1 MRKGADMDIEND
13 NQLLTESSEDRN
25 ARVNRLLGFLL
36 IGIGIA
42 LGIWVFSNLI
52 GMIKSPE
59 KVGLVDYFQSEMVSR
74 IKTQDTGR
82 VDISIPE
89 NFRVGIG
96 IFAFIILLSIAA
108 GFAKTLI
115 SAGVKLLLK
124 ADSKMLQG
132 MRNDIARL
140 RELIELRR

>member
-1 MRKGADMDIEND
+1 MDIEND

-59 KVGLVDYFQSEMVSR
+59 KVGLVNYFQSEMVSR
-74 IKTQDTGR
+74 IKTQDTAR

-96 IFAFIILLSIAA
+96 IFAFIILLSIAT

>member
-1 MRKGADMDIEND
+1 MDIEND
-13 NQLLTESSEDRN
+13 NQLLTESSEDRD

-82 VDISIPE
+82 VDINIPE

-115 SAGVKLLLK
+115 TAGVKLLLK

>member
-1 MRKGADMDIEND
+1 MDIEND

>member
-1 MRKGADMDIEND
+1 MDIEND
-13 NQLLTESSEDRN
+13 NQLLAESTEDRD

-74 IKTQDTGR
+74 IKTQDAGG
-82 VDISIPE
+82 VDIGIPE

-132 MRNDIARL
+132 MRNDIASL

>member
-1 MRKGADMDIEND
+1 MD
-13 NQLLTESSEDRN
+13 ESSEDRE

>member
-1 MRKGADMDIEND
+1 MNFIVVKFV
-13 NQLLTESSEDRN
+13 LYF
-25 ARVNRLLGFLL
+25 NRCVTL
-36 IGIGIA
+36 GIA

-59 KVGLVDYFQSEMVSR
+59 KEGLVDYFQSEMVSR
-74 IKTQDTGR
+74 IKTQDAGG
-82 VDISIPE
+82 VDIGIPE

-96 IFAFIILLSIAA
+96 IFAFIILLSIVA

>member
-1 MRKGADMDIEND
+1 MDIEND
-13 NQLLTESSEDRN
+13 NQLLAESTEDRD

-74 IKTQDTGR
+74 IKTQEPGR

-108 GFAKTLI
+108 GFAKALI

-124 ADSKMLQG
+124 ADSKVLQG

>member
-1 MRKGADMDIEND
+1 MDIEND
-13 NQLLTESSEDRN
+13 NQLLTESSEDRE

-74 IKTQDTGR
+74 IKTQEPGR